1 MTYTLKKELGQVFTP
16 SNISRLMALFFQ
28 GRTYDEILDPAA
40 GSGSLLEACMDLIDR
55 ETKLSAVE
63 IDEDLID
70 ILIDKGFDTS
80 YMNFFDFDRR
90 VDGIIMNP
98 PYIRQ
103 ELLTSE
109 NNKDILEDSI
119 QVDVNKIKEDN
130 IEISIVLYTSITE
143 YNKFLNIKQEININ
157 ILKILEAEGIK
168 LAYPGRNV
176 YVQK

>member
-1 MTYTLKKELGQVFTP
+1 LDKPFSVGDWIHTEKYEGTIEDITFRSTRIRTADNSVVTIPNSILSNEVIANWSKLEKRKIEISLRLPLETKAQEL
-16 SNISRLMALFFQ
+16 
-28 GRTYDEILDPAA
+28 EIL
-40 GSGSLLEACMDLIDR
+40 SKKFKIVL
-55 ETKLSAVE
+55 
-63 IDEDLID
+63 
-70 ILIDKGFDTS
+70 
-80 YMNFFDFDRR
+80 
-90 VDGIIMNP
+90 
-98 PYIRQ
+98 
-103 ELLTSE
+103 E

>member
-1 MTYTLKKELGQVFTP
+1 MDKPFSVGDWIHTEKYEGTIEDITFRSTRIRTADNSVVTIPNSILSNEVIANWSKLEKRKIEISLRLPLETKAQEL
-16 SNISRLMALFFQ
+16 
-28 GRTYDEILDPAA
+28 EIL
-40 GSGSLLEACMDLIDR
+40 SKKFKIVL
-55 ETKLSAVE
+55 
-63 IDEDLID
+63 
-70 ILIDKGFDTS
+70 
-80 YMNFFDFDRR
+80 
-90 VDGIIMNP
+90 
-98 PYIRQ
+98 
-103 ELLTSE
+103 E

-157 ILKILEAEGIK
+157 ILKILETEGIK

>member
-1 MTYTLKKELGQVFTP
+1 MDKPFSVGDWIHTEKYEGTIEDITFRSTRIRTADNSVVTIPNSILSNEVIANWSKLEKRKIEISLRLPLGTKAQEL
-16 SNISRLMALFFQ
+16 
-28 GRTYDEILDPAA
+28 EIL
-40 GSGSLLEACMDLIDR
+40 SKKFKIVL
-55 ETKLSAVE
+55 
-63 IDEDLID
+63 
-70 ILIDKGFDTS
+70 
-80 YMNFFDFDRR
+80 
-90 VDGIIMNP
+90 
-98 PYIRQ
+98 
-103 ELLTSE
+103 E

-157 ILKILEAEGIK
+157 ILKILETEGIK

>member
-1 MTYTLKKELGQVFTP
+1 MDKPFSVGDWIHTEKYEGTIEDITFRSTRIRTADNSVVTIPNSILSNEVIANWSKLEKRKLEISLRLPLETKAQEL
-16 SNISRLMALFFQ
+16 
-28 GRTYDEILDPAA
+28 EIL
-40 GSGSLLEACMDLIDR
+40 SKKFKIVL
-55 ETKLSAVE
+55 
-63 IDEDLID
+63 
-70 ILIDKGFDTS
+70 
-80 YMNFFDFDRR
+80 
-90 VDGIIMNP
+90 
-98 PYIRQ
+98 
-103 ELLTSE
+103 E

>member
-1 MTYTLKKELGQVFTP
+1 LDKPFGVGDWIHTEKYEGTIEDITFRSTRIRTADNSVVTIPNSILSNEVIANWSKLEKRKIEISLRLPLETKAQEL
-16 SNISRLMALFFQ
+16 
-28 GRTYDEILDPAA
+28 EIL
-40 GSGSLLEACMDLIDR
+40 SKKFKIVL
-55 ETKLSAVE
+55 
-63 IDEDLID
+63 
-70 ILIDKGFDTS
+70 
-80 YMNFFDFDRR
+80 
-90 VDGIIMNP
+90 
-98 PYIRQ
+98 
-103 ELLTSE
+103 E

>member
-1 MTYTLKKELGQVFTP
+1 MDKPFSVGDWIHTEKYEGTIEDITFRSTRIRTADNSVVTIPNSILSNEVIANWSKLEKRKIEISLRLPLETKAQEL
-16 SNISRLMALFFQ
+16 
-28 GRTYDEILDPAA
+28 EIL
-40 GSGSLLEACMDLIDR
+40 SKKFKIVL
-55 ETKLSAVE
+55 
-63 IDEDLID
+63 
-70 ILIDKGFDTS
+70 
-80 YMNFFDFDRR
+80 
-90 VDGIIMNP
+90 
-98 PYIRQ
+98 
-103 ELLTSE
+103 E

>member
-1 MTYTLKKELGQVFTP
+1 LDKPFSVGDWIHTEKYEGTIEDITFRSTRIRTADNSVVTIPNSILSNEVIANWSKLEKRKIEISLRLPLEIKAQEL
-16 SNISRLMALFFQ
+16 
-28 GRTYDEILDPAA
+28 EIL
-40 GSGSLLEACMDLIDR
+40 SKKFKIVL
-55 ETKLSAVE
+55 
-63 IDEDLID
+63 
-70 ILIDKGFDTS
+70 
-80 YMNFFDFDRR
+80 
-90 VDGIIMNP
+90 
-98 PYIRQ
+98 
-103 ELLTSE
+103 E

>member
-1 MTYTLKKELGQVFTP
+1 MDKPFSVGDWIHTEKYEGTIEDITFRSTRIRTADNSVVTIPNSILSNEVIAHWSKLEKRKIEISLRLPLETKAQEL
-16 SNISRLMALFFQ
+16 
-28 GRTYDEILDPAA
+28 EIL
-40 GSGSLLEACMDLIDR
+40 SKKFKIVL
-55 ETKLSAVE
+55 
-63 IDEDLID
+63 
-70 ILIDKGFDTS
+70 
-80 YMNFFDFDRR
+80 
-90 VDGIIMNP
+90 
-98 PYIRQ
+98 
-103 ELLTSE
+103 E

>member
-1 MTYTLKKELGQVFTP
+1 
-16 SNISRLMALFFQ
+16 
-28 GRTYDEILDPAA
+28 
-40 GSGSLLEACMDLIDR
+40 MDLIDR

-109 NNKDILEDSI
+109 NNKDILR
-119 QVDVNKIKEDN
+119 KK
-130 IEISIVLYTSITE
+130 
-143 YNKFLNIKQEININ
+143 LN
-157 ILKILEAEGIK
+157 LKI
-168 LAYPGRNV
+168 
-176 YVQK
+176 

>member
-1 MTYTLKKELGQVFTP
+1 MDKPFSVGDWIHTEKYEGTIEDITFRSTRIRTADNSVVTIPNSIFSNEVIANWSKLEKRKIEISLRLPLETKAQEL
-16 SNISRLMALFFQ
+16 
-28 GRTYDEILDPAA
+28 EIL
-40 GSGSLLEACMDLIDR
+40 SKKFKIVL
-55 ETKLSAVE
+55 
-63 IDEDLID
+63 
-70 ILIDKGFDTS
+70 
-80 YMNFFDFDRR
+80 
-90 VDGIIMNP
+90 
-98 PYIRQ
+98 
-103 ELLTSE
+103 E

>member
-1 MTYTLKKELGQVFTP
+1 MDKPFSVGDWIHTEKYEGTIEDITFRSTRIRTADNSVVTIPNSILSNEVIANWSKLEKRKLEISLRLPLEIKAQEL
-16 SNISRLMALFFQ
+16 
-28 GRTYDEILDPAA
+28 EIL
-40 GSGSLLEACMDLIDR
+40 SKKFKIVL
-55 ETKLSAVE
+55 
-63 IDEDLID
+63 
-70 ILIDKGFDTS
+70 
-80 YMNFFDFDRR
+80 
-90 VDGIIMNP
+90 
-98 PYIRQ
+98 
-103 ELLTSE
+103 E

>member
-1 MTYTLKKELGQVFTP
+1 MILDKPFSVGDWIHTEKYEGTIEDITFRSTRIRTADNSVVTIPNSILSNEVIANWSKLEKRKIEISLRLPLETKAQEL
-16 SNISRLMALFFQ
+16 
-28 GRTYDEILDPAA
+28 EIL
-40 GSGSLLEACMDLIDR
+40 SKKFKIVL
-55 ETKLSAVE
+55 
-63 IDEDLID
+63 
-70 ILIDKGFDTS
+70 
-80 YMNFFDFDRR
+80 
-90 VDGIIMNP
+90 
-98 PYIRQ
+98 
-103 ELLTSE
+103 E

>member
-1 MTYTLKKELGQVFTP
+1 MDKPFSVGDWIHTEKYEGTIEDITFRSTRIRTADNSVVTIPNSILSNEVIANWSKLEKRKIEISLRLPLEIKAQEL
-16 SNISRLMALFFQ
+16 
-28 GRTYDEILDPAA
+28 EIL
-40 GSGSLLEACMDLIDR
+40 SKKFKIVL
-55 ETKLSAVE
+55 
-63 IDEDLID
+63 
-70 ILIDKGFDTS
+70 
-80 YMNFFDFDRR
+80 
-90 VDGIIMNP
+90 
-98 PYIRQ
+98 
-103 ELLTSE
+103 E

>member
-1 MTYTLKKELGQVFTP
+1 MEQRKIEISLRLPLETKAQEL
-16 SNISRLMALFFQ
+16 
-28 GRTYDEILDPAA
+28 EIL
-40 GSGSLLEACMDLIDR
+40 SKKFKIVL
-55 ETKLSAVE
+55 
-63 IDEDLID
+63 
-70 ILIDKGFDTS
+70 
-80 YMNFFDFDRR
+80 
-90 VDGIIMNP
+90 
-98 PYIRQ
+98 
-103 ELLTSE
+103 E

>member
-1 MTYTLKKELGQVFTP
+1 MDKPFSVGDWIHTEKYEGTIEDITFRSTRIRTADNSVVTIPNSILSNEVIANWSKLEKRKIEISLRLPLETKAQEL
-16 SNISRLMALFFQ
+16 
-28 GRTYDEILDPAA
+28 EIL
-40 GSGSLLEACMDLIDR
+40 SKKFKIVL
-55 ETKLSAVE
+55 
-63 IDEDLID
+63 
-70 ILIDKGFDTS
+70 
-80 YMNFFDFDRR
+80 
-90 VDGIIMNP
+90 
-98 PYIRQ
+98 
-103 ELLTSE
+103 E

-157 ILKILEAEGIK
+157 ILRILEAEGIK

>member
-1 MTYTLKKELGQVFTP
+1 MDKPFSVGDWIHTEKYEGTIEDITFRSTRIRTADNSVVTIANWSKLEKRKIEISLRLPLETKAQEL
-16 SNISRLMALFFQ
+16 
-28 GRTYDEILDPAA
+28 EIL
-40 GSGSLLEACMDLIDR
+40 SKKFKIVL
-55 ETKLSAVE
+55 
-63 IDEDLID
+63 
-70 ILIDKGFDTS
+70 
-80 YMNFFDFDRR
+80 
-90 VDGIIMNP
+90 
-98 PYIRQ
+98 
-103 ELLTSE
+103 E

>member
-1 MTYTLKKELGQVFTP
+1 MDKPFSVGDWIHTEKYEGTIEDITFRSTRIRTADNSVVTIPNSILSNEVIANWSKLEKRKIEISLRLPLETKAQEL
-16 SNISRLMALFFQ
+16 
-28 GRTYDEILDPAA
+28 EIL
-40 GSGSLLEACMDLIDR
+40 SKKFKIVL
-55 ETKLSAVE
+55 
-63 IDEDLID
+63 
-70 ILIDKGFDTS
+70 
-80 YMNFFDFDRR
+80 
-90 VDGIIMNP
+90 
-98 PYIRQ
+98 
-103 ELLTSE
+103 E

-119 QVDVNKIKEDN
+119 QVDINKIKEDN

>member
-1 MTYTLKKELGQVFTP
+1 MDKPFSVGDWIHTEKYEGTIEDITFRSTRIRTADNSVVTIPNSILSNEVIANWSKLEKRKIEISLRLPLETKAQEL
-16 SNISRLMALFFQ
+16 
-28 GRTYDEILDPAA
+28 EIL
-40 GSGSLLEACMDLIDR
+40 SKKFKIVL
-55 ETKLSAVE
+55 
-63 IDEDLID
+63 
-70 ILIDKGFDTS
+70 
-80 YMNFFDFDRR
+80 
-90 VDGIIMNP
+90 
-98 PYIRQ
+98 
-103 ELLTSE
+103 E

-157 ILKILEAEGIK
+157 ILKILEAEGIR

>member
-1 MTYTLKKELGQVFTP
+1 MDKPFGVGDWIHTEKYEGTIEDITFRSTRIRTADNSVVTIPNSILSNEVIANWSKLEKRKIEISLRLPLETKAQEL
-16 SNISRLMALFFQ
+16 
-28 GRTYDEILDPAA
+28 EIL
-40 GSGSLLEACMDLIDR
+40 SKKFKIVL
-55 ETKLSAVE
+55 
-63 IDEDLID
+63 
-70 ILIDKGFDTS
+70 
-80 YMNFFDFDRR
+80 
-90 VDGIIMNP
+90 
-98 PYIRQ
+98 
-103 ELLTSE
+103 E

>member
-1 MTYTLKKELGQVFTP
+1 MDKPFSVGDWIHTEKYEGTIEDITFRSTRIRTADNSVVTIPNSILSNEIIANWSKLEKRKIEISLRLPLETKAQEL
-16 SNISRLMALFFQ
+16 
-28 GRTYDEILDPAA
+28 EIL
-40 GSGSLLEACMDLIDR
+40 SKKFKIVLEN
-55 ETKLSAVE
+55 S
-63 IDEDLID
+63 
-70 ILIDKGFDTS
+70 
-80 YMNFFDFDRR
+80 
-90 VDGIIMNP
+90 
-98 PYIRQ
+98 
-103 ELLTSE
+103 
-109 NNKDILEDSI
+109 KDILEDSI

>member
-1 MTYTLKKELGQVFTP
+1 MDKPFSVGDWIHTEKYEGTIEDITFRSTRIRTADNSVVTIPNSILSNEVIANWSKLEKRKIEISLRLPLETIAQEL
-16 SNISRLMALFFQ
+16 
-28 GRTYDEILDPAA
+28 EIL
-40 GSGSLLEACMDLIDR
+40 SKKFKIVL
-55 ETKLSAVE
+55 
-63 IDEDLID
+63 
-70 ILIDKGFDTS
+70 
-80 YMNFFDFDRR
+80 
-90 VDGIIMNP
+90 
-98 PYIRQ
+98 
-103 ELLTSE
+103 E

>member
-1 MTYTLKKELGQVFTP
+1 MDKPFSVGDWIHTEKYEGTIEDITFRSTRIRTADNSVVTIPNSILSNEIIANWSKLEKRKIEISLRLPLETKAQEL
-16 SNISRLMALFFQ
+16 
-28 GRTYDEILDPAA
+28 EIL
-40 GSGSLLEACMDLIDR
+40 SKKFKIVL
-55 ETKLSAVE
+55 
-63 IDEDLID
+63 
-70 ILIDKGFDTS
+70 
-80 YMNFFDFDRR
+80 
-90 VDGIIMNP
+90 
-98 PYIRQ
+98 
-103 ELLTSE
+103 E

>member
-1 MTYTLKKELGQVFTP
+1 MDKPFSVGDWIHTEKYEGTIEDITFRSTRIRTADNSVVTIPNSILSNEVIANWSKLEKRKIEISLRLPLETKAQEL
-16 SNISRLMALFFQ
+16 
-28 GRTYDEILDPAA
+28 EIL
-40 GSGSLLEACMDLIDR
+40 SKKFKIVLEN
-55 ETKLSAVE
+55 S
-63 IDEDLID
+63 
-70 ILIDKGFDTS
+70 
-80 YMNFFDFDRR
+80 
-90 VDGIIMNP
+90 
-98 PYIRQ
+98 
-103 ELLTSE
+103 
-109 NNKDILEDSI
+109 KDILEDSI

>member
-1 MTYTLKKELGQVFTP
+1 MDKPFSVGDWIHTEKYEGTIEDITFRSTRIRTADNSVVTIPNSILSNEFIANWSKLEKRKIEISLRLPLETKAQEL
-16 SNISRLMALFFQ
+16 
-28 GRTYDEILDPAA
+28 EIL
-40 GSGSLLEACMDLIDR
+40 SKKFKIVL
-55 ETKLSAVE
+55 
-63 IDEDLID
+63 
-70 ILIDKGFDTS
+70 
-80 YMNFFDFDRR
+80 
-90 VDGIIMNP
+90 
-98 PYIRQ
+98 
-103 ELLTSE
+103 E